1 MEKGAFAQQQRSQ
14 QPEQGTT
21 TVSTVGLAVQHRRQH
36 DSCSTESSMIAA
48 AQHETLQ
55 PGTGDHSQRESDAA
69 VVVVSA
75 ESTGDEKAEAAAQLA
90 RDDELRQQSNC
101 RTEAAEQLLDED
113 DWAWPDSDD
122 EDDARDIATLEALH
136 RMDFSAMDEDRRQ
149 HDSCSSAQV
158 QEKTQ
163 AQAQAQAQVRGQV
176 QEKTQA
182 QAQAHAQAE
191 QGTAVAGDS
200 SGDDEQTEKL
210 QQIVEKLQR
219 QRAQQNAE
227 QQQAQQQG
235 VCIQLE
241 ERAAVYAGRAK
252 CGAALRYEEEPPD
265 LWQRMA
271 EASFKIATAA
281 AAAV

>member
-1 MEKGAFAQQQRSQ
+1 M
-14 QPEQGTT
+14 T
-21 TVSTVGLAVQHRRQH
+21 
-36 DSCSTESSMIAA
+36 AA
-48 AQHETLQ
+48 AQHRTLQ
-55 PGTGDHSQRESDAA
+55 LGTWDHSQRESDAA

-149 HDSCSSAQV
+149 HDSCSKTEAQIQEKTRAHAQV

-163 AQAQAQAQVRGQV
+163 AQAQAQAQ
-176 QEKTQA
+176 
-182 QAQAHAQAE
+182 AE

-200 SGDDEQTEKL
+200 SGDEEQTDKLQKL
-210 QQIVEKLQR
+210 QQIVEELQK
-219 QRAQQNAE
+219 QIVQQ
-227 QQQAQQQG
+227 
-235 VCIQLE
+235 
-241 ERAAVYAGRAK
+241 
-252 CGAALRYEEEPPD
+252 
-265 LWQRMA
+265 
-271 EASFKIATAA
+271 
-281 AAAV
+281 